1 MPILSLFTLPFRA
14 PLLGGLFL
22 VALVMGNHW
31 TVNQSIYA
39 ENQSISVSVFWLIQL
54 IQVIAVVVVFTIP
67 DLLMRQVS
75 MLMASSR
82 VISLVVT
89 LLMVIVLG
97 LYVMRLH
104 RLTDVMILASAV
116 LLARLDLI
124 RIGIVPPPLLTIIG
138 FTAVLLSG
146 IGLGCALP
154 NPAGTLLTEAA
165 VPL

>member
-1 MPILSLFTLPFRA
+1 MPVLSLFTLPFRA
-14 PLLGGLFL
+14 PLVGALFL

-31 TVNQSIYA
+31 SVNESTYA
-39 ENQSISVSVFWLIQL
+39 QNQSISVGVFWVFQL
-54 IQVIAVVVVFTIP
+54 IQVIAVVVIFTIP

-97 LYVMRLH
+97 LYVVRLH

-146 IGLGCALP
+146 IGLGWALP
-154 NPAGTLLTEAA
+154 NPAGALFAEAA
-165 VPL
+165 VAL

>member
-14 PLLGGLFL
+14 PLVGVLFI

-39 ENQSISVSVFWLIQL
+39 QNQSISLDVFWVIQL

-82 VISLVVT
+82 VITLIVT

-124 RIGIVPPPLLTIIG
+124 RIGIVPPPLITIVG

-146 IGLGCALP
+146 IGIGWALP
-154 NPAGTLLTEAA
+154 NPASTLLTEAA
-165 VPL
+165 VAL

>member
-1 MPILSLFTLPFRA
+1 MPILSLFALPFRA
-14 PLLGGLFL
+14 PLVGVLFL

-39 ENQSISVSVFWLIQL
+39 QNQSISVDLFWVIQL
-54 IQVIAVVVVFTIP
+54 IQVI
-67 DLLMRQVS
+67 
-75 MLMASSR
+75 
-82 VISLVVT
+82 
-89 LLMVIVLG
+89 G

-124 RIGIVPPPLLTIIG
+124 RIGIVPPPLLTIVG

-146 IGLGCALP
+146 IGIGWALP
-154 NPAGTLLTEAA
+154 NPASTLLTEAA
-165 VPL
+165 VAL

>member
-1 MPILSLFTLPFRA
+1 MPILSLFALPFRA
-14 PLLGGLFL
+14 PLVGVLFL

-39 ENQSISVSVFWLIQL
+39 QNQSISVDLFWVIQLIQL
-54 IQVIAVVVVFTIP
+54 IAVGVVFTIP

-82 VISLVVT
+82 VITLVVT
-89 LLMVIVLG
+89 LLMVIVVG

-124 RIGIVPPPLLTIIG
+124 RIGIVPPPLLTIVG

-146 IGLGCALP
+146 IGIGWALP
-154 NPAGTLLTEAA
+154 NPASTLLTEAA
-165 VPL
+165 VAL

>member
-1 MPILSLFTLPFRA
+1 MCIRERVGA
-14 PLLGGLFL
+14 LFL

-31 TVNQSIYA
+31 SVNESTYA
-39 ENQSISVSVFWLIQL
+39 QNQSISVGVFWVFQL
-54 IQVIAVVVVFTIP
+54 IQVIAVVVIFTIP

-82 VISLVVT
+82 VITLVVT

-146 IGLGCALP
+146 IGLGSALP
-154 NPAGTLLTEAA
+154 NPASIFFAEAA
-165 VPL
+165 VAL

>member
-1 MPILSLFTLPFRA
+1 MPVLSLFTLPFRA
-14 PLLGGLFL
+14 PLVGALFL

-31 TVNQSIYA
+31 SVNESTYA
-39 ENQSISVSVFWLIQL
+39 QNQSISVGVFWVFQL
-54 IQVIAVVVVFTIP
+54 IQVIAVVVIFTIP

-124 RIGIVPPPLLTIIG
+124 RIGILPPPLLTIIG
-138 FTAVLLSG
+138 FSAVLLSG

-154 NPAGTLLTEAA
+154 NPASALLTEAA

>member
-1 MPILSLFTLPFRA
+1 MPILSLFALPFRA
-14 PLLGGLFL
+14 PLVGVLFL

-39 ENQSISVSVFWLIQL
+39 QNQSISVDLFWVIQL

-82 VISLVVT
+82 VITLVVT
-89 LLMVIVLG
+89 LLMVIVVG

-124 RIGIVPPPLLTIIG
+124 RIGIVPPPLITIVG

-146 IGLGCALP
+146 IGIGWALP
-154 NPAGTLLTEAA
+154 NPASTLLTEAA
-165 VPL
+165 VAL

>member
-1 MPILSLFTLPFRA
+1 MPILSLFSLPFRA
-14 PLLGGLFL
+14 PLVGGLFL

-31 TVNQSIYA
+31 TVNQSTYA
-39 ENQSISVSVFWLIQL
+39 LNQSISVGVFWVIQL

-82 VISLVVT
+82 VITLIVT

-146 IGLGCALP
+146 IGLG
-154 NPAGTLLTEAA
+154 
-165 VPL
+165 

>member
-1 MPILSLFTLPFRA
+1 MPIISLFTLPFRA
-14 PLLGGLFL
+14 PLVGALFL
-22 VALVMGNHW
+22 VALLMGNHW
-31 TVNQSIYA
+31 SVNESTYA
-39 ENQSISVSVFWLIQL
+39 QNQSISVGVFWVFQL

-75 MLMASSR
+75 MLMAFSR
-82 VISLVVT
+82 VITLVVT

-146 IGLGCALP
+146 IGLGSALP
-154 NPAGTLLTEAA
+154 NPASTLFAEAA
-165 VPL
+165 VAL

>member
-1 MPILSLFTLPFRA
+1 MF
-14 PLLGGLFL
+14 
-22 VALVMGNHW
+22 
-31 TVNQSIYA
+31 
-39 ENQSISVSVFWLIQL
+39 QL
-54 IQVIAVVVVFTIP
+54 IQVIAVVVIFTIP

-82 VISLVVT
+82 VITLVVT

-97 LYVMRLH
+97 LYVVRLH

-146 IGLGCALP
+146 IGLGSALP
-154 NPAGTLLTEAA
+154 NPASTLFAEAA
-165 VPL
+165 VAL

>member
-39 ENQSISVSVFWLIQL
+39 QNQSISVSVFWLIQL

-89 LLMVIVLG
+89 LLMVIVL
-97 LYVMRLH
+97 LTEERPEPEMETRL
-104 RLTDVMILASAV
+104 A
-116 LLARLDLI
+116 LLVLDL
-124 RIGIVPPPLLTIIG
+124 PLWN
-138 FTAVLLSG
+138 S
-146 IGLGCALP
+146 
-154 NPAGTLLTEAA
+154 
-165 VPL
+165 

>member
-1 MPILSLFTLPFRA
+1 MSLLSLFTLPFRA
-14 PLLGGLFL
+14 PLVGGLFL

-31 TVNQSIYA
+31 SVNESTYA
-39 ENQSISVSVFWLIQL
+39 LNQSISVGVFWVFQL
-54 IQVIAVVVVFTIP
+54 IQVIAVVVIFTIP

-97 LYVMRLH
+97 LYVVRLH

-146 IGLGCALP
+146 IGLGWALP
-154 NPAGTLLTEAA
+154 NPASTLFAEAA
-165 VPL
+165 VAL

>member
-1 MPILSLFTLPFRA
+1 MPFLSLFTLPFRA
-14 PLLGGLFL
+14 PLVGALFL
-22 VALVMGNHW
+22 VALLMGNHW
-31 TVNQSIYA
+31 SVNESTYA
-39 ENQSISVSVFWLIQL
+39 QNQSISVAVFWVFQL

-75 MLMASSR
+75 MLMAFSR
-82 VISLVVT
+82 VITLVVT

-124 RIGIVPPPLLTIIG
+124 RIGIAPPPLLTIIG